1 MRVLVTGAAGQ
12 LGREIVE
19 RLERRAAG
27 ARRPGLLEVVAADR
41 RMLDVADREAVLAA
55 VVGLEPDVI
64 VHPAAWTAV
73 DACEEDPPRAFR
85 VNALGTRHVAEGA
98 RLVGAHVCYVS
109 TDYVFDGE
117 AGRPYHEWDEPRP
130 LSVYGRSKLGG
141 ERELD
146 DGATVVRSAWICG
159 RYGSNMVKTILR
171 LLEGEA
177 PLRFVDDQRGSPTV
191 AGDLAERV
199 VELAL
204 GRRPGIFHVTN
215 AGDASWYELAR
226 WVVEAAGGDSE
237 RVEPIPT
244 AALDPPRRATRPRD
258 SRLASVALG
267 ASGLG
272 ELRPWQDAFAELVHG
287 LVARR

>member
-1 MRVLVTGAAGQ
+1 VRVLVTGAGGQ

-19 RLERRAAG
+19 RLERRG
-27 ARRPGLLEVVAADR
+27 AVMRRRGLLEIVAMDHQA
-41 RMLDVADREAVLAA
+41 LDVADREAVLAA
-55 VVGLEPDVI
+55 CVGVEPDVVI
-64 VHPAAWTAV
+64 HPAAWTAV
-73 DACEEDPPRAFR
+73 DACEEDPARAFR

-146 DGATVVRSAWICG
+146 EGATVVRSAWICG
-159 RYGSNMVKTILR
+159 RYGSNMVKTILA
-171 LLEGEA
+171 LLGRDA

-204 GRRPGIFHVTN
+204 ARRPGVYHVTN
-215 AGDASWYELAR
+215 GGDASWYELAR
-226 WVVEAAGGDSE
+226 AVVEAAGGDPD

-244 AALDPPRRATRPRD
+244 AALDPPRRAVRPRD
-258 SRLASVALG
+258 SRLANLALG
-267 ASGLG
+267 ASGFG
-272 ELRPWQDAFAELVHG
+272 ELRAWQEAFEELVHD
-287 LVARR
+287 LRTSR